1 MGRLQDER
9 GFTLFELLIVVAII
23 GLLCVIAG
31 PVYATQ
37 ASKAQ
42 DVLLTANARNLT
54 TQVQSCRMDVQNA
67 APTSLP
73 GSVAVAREWL
83 TQQLGSPSETG
94 AGVHFV
100 NPCTTSD
107 RVVDT
112 NKLPTGHLSPAV
124 WITSVPGYAHE
135 NFTATDVTA
144 ARLRGTIIV
153 NYVVDLQHRSGQ
165 IEIYSVDRNGK
176 KSAAV
181 QTGLDRAAGSNC
193 VPCLAPDR
201 A

>member
-23 GLLCVIAG
+23 GFLYVIAG

-54 TQVQSCRMDVQNA
+54 TQVQSCWMTCRT
-67 APTSLP
+67 PRRHRCRGRSLWR
-73 GSVAVAREWL
+73 GSGSRSNSEARPE
-83 TQQLGSPSETG
+83 SPSETG

-135 NFTATDVTA
+135 NFTVTDVTA

-176 KSAAV
+176 KSAGV
-181 QTGLDRAAGSNC
+181 QT
-193 VPCLAPDR
+193 VPMSS
-201 A
+201 